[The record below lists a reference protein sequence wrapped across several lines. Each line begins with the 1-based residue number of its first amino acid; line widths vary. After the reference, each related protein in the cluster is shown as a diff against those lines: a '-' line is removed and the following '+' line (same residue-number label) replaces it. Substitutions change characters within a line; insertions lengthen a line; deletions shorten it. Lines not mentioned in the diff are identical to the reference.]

1 MGSLRTVQR
10 LIALDM
16 EGVIT
21 PEIWEAV
28 ATRTGV
34 SELLRT
40 TRDEPNYQ
48 KLMEYRLA
56 LLYKHKIKL
65 SLIKNVISD
74 LDLLPGARSF
84 VDELRERYQVVILS
98 DTFEEFASHFSEL
111 LGYPHLLCHKLLVH
125 DDRITGF
132 LLRLNDPKARAVE
145 AYQSLNYHVSAAGD
159 SHNDVT
165 MLKTADAGCLFR
177 AADGL
182 ISRHPDLSP
191 MATYQDLLKWITDL
205 DEESF

>member
-1 MGSLRTVQR
+1 MGSLIIVQR

-28 ATRTGV
+28 ATHTGI

-56 LLYKHKIKL
+56 LLDKHEIKL

-74 LDLLPGARSF
+74 LELLPGARSF
-84 VDELRERYQVVILS
+84 LDELRQRYQVVILS
-98 DTFEEFASHFSEL
+98 DTFEEFASHFSKL
-111 LGYPHLLCHKLLVH
+111 LGYPHLLCHKLRVE
-125 DDRITGF
+125 DDHITGF
-132 LLRLNDPKARAVE
+132 TLRLNDPKARAVE

-165 MLKTADAGCLFR
+165 MLKAADSGCLFR

-182 ISRHPDLSP
+182 VDHHHDLSS
-191 MATYQDLLKWITDL
+191 MATYEDLLTWITDL
-205 DEESF
+205 DAKSF